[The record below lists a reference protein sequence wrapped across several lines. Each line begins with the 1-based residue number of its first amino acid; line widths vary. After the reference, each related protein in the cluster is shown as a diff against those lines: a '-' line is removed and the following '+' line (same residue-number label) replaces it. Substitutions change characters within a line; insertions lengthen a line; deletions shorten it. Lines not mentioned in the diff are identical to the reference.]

1 MGSHHA
7 PGDDRYSQDDPRTRR
22 AREQRREPDPG
33 SPYGRPAP
41 EGRGGYA
48 GAPTNPY
55 AQQQPPQPPPQA
67 PQAGRHGEEQPY
79 GGGYRPQQPPAEAPR
94 RRRRYA
100 EEEPERAYEPAPAPP
115 YEPARPSYDPA
126 PSYDEAPAPVWA
138 DAPAAPP
145 RRYESDDDRPSS
157 WNDDQAT
164 QVYSH
169 LGYVPREERRRRP
182 AAPEQEAFST
192 EASADDKKFK
202 SMRRARRASG
212 KAKAFMAIGLV
223 VALALIGG
231 GVWYLING
239 SGDDGRTDTGGAYA
253 ALENPCSVLDLAA
266 VSDLG
271 LTEDTARHRQSSEPK
286 SDGGAAQTC
295 AVSLTGADGLG
306 VDVGF
311 DARVFDSAA
320 KARNDWEF
328 KMDAQKTK
336 GGNGWKLTELGG
348 EPGTQA
354 YALLQSWN
362 ADAGSADYRL
372 VFWHENVSVE
382 SRLTILKQ
390 SQVDENDLAKRAM
403 ELAKAYMAK
412 WAA

>member
-7 PGDDRYSQDDPRTRR
+7 PGDDRYPQ
-22 AREQRREPDPG
+22 QRREPDPG

-55 AQQQPPQPPPQA
+55 AQQQPPQPPTP
-67 PQAGRHGEEQPY
+67 PQAGRHGEDPY
-79 GGGYRPQQPPAEAPR
+79 GGGYRQQQPPQPPAEAPR

-100 EEEPERAYEPAPAPP
+100 EETPERAYEPAPAPS

-126 PSYDEAPAPVWA
+126 PPSYEPEPPAPVWA
-138 DAPAAPP
+138 DAPAAPAP
-145 RRYESDDDRPSS
+145 RYDAADDDRASS

-182 AAPEQEAFST
+182 ADDEVSFGSEPP
-192 EASADDKKFK
+192 ADDKRFK

-212 KAKAFMAIGLV
+212 KAKAFMVIGVV

-231 GVWYLING
+231 GVWYLVN
-239 SGDDGRTDTGGAYA
+239 SGDDGRADTGGAYA
-253 ALENPCSVLDLAA
+253 ALEKPCSVLDLAA
-266 VSDLG
+266 VSDMG
-271 LTEDTARHRQSSEPK
+271 LTEDQTRHRESSEPK

-295 AVSLTGADGLG
+295 AISLTGADGLG

-311 DARVFDSAA
+311 EARVFDAPA

-354 YALLQSWN
+354 FSLLQSWN
-362 ADAGSADYRL
+362 ADTASADYRL
-372 VFWHENVSVE
+372 IFWHENVSVE

-403 ELAKAYMAK
+403 DLAKAYMAK